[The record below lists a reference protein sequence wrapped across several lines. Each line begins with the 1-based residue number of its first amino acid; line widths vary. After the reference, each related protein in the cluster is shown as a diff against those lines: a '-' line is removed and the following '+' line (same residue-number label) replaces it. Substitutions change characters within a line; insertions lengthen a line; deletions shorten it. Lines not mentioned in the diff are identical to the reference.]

1 MIERLTDRE
10 RQILDLAA
18 QHLTSK
24 QIGPLLGI
32 GPASVDTF
40 MLART
45 ACDFCSHVSADFN
58 ADRSADRSANGW
70 ECYLKIKSK
79 IKHLE

>member
-40 MLART
+40 MQTIIICPRRLSIVAAFAAARQNQT
-45 ACDFCSHVSADFN
+45 A
-58 ADRSADRSANGW
+58 
-70 ECYLKIKSK
+70 
-79 IKHLE
+79 